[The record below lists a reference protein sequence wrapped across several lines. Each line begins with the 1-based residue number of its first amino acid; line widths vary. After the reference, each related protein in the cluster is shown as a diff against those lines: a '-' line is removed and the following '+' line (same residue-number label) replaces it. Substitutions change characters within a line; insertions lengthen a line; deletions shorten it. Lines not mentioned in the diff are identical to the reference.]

1 MCYFP
6 IARCAMHERSILE
19 TDEIPG
25 QTIKQ
30 RFMRRRNR
38 PNRRGQRMDKLKK
51 GVYILPNF
59 LTSLS
64 LFCGF
69 YAIVSTLQGVSMQV
83 DSMRDQCFLQ
93 AAWAIIVSGLFD
105 GLDGRIARMT
115 NTTSKFGVEYDSLAD
130 LVAFGVAP
138 AVLAYGW
145 VLSGYGRWGWVA
157 AFLYVA
163 CGAIRLARFNVQSVG
178 GGNSN
183 YFTGLPIPAAAAMV
197 ATTAIF
203 CFYLDIADK
212 IILSILFIGMIYVLA
227 FLMVSTIW
235 FKSFKQF
242 DYLSRKP
249 FNAVVFAIVLIF
261 FVASEP
267 QIMLF
272 AMSLTYVLSGP
283 IGYGLYLVK
292 KSRTSGQE
300 IVSVTTEEKDGAKK
314 TIR

>member
-1 MCYFP
+1 
-6 IARCAMHERSILE
+6 MHERSILE
-19 TDEIPG
+19 TDTTVK
-25 QTIKQ
+25 QTMKQ

-38 PNRRGQRMDKLKK
+38 PPRRGPQMDKLKK

-69 YAIVSTLQGVSMQV
+69 YAIVST
-83 DSMRDQCFLQ
+83 MRGDYLQ

-178 GGNSN
+178 SGKGN
-183 YFTGLPIPAAAAMV
+183 YFTGLPIPAAAGMV
-197 ATTAIF
+197 ATTIIF
-203 CFYLDIADK
+203 CFHMEIADK
-212 IILSILFIGMIYVLA
+212 AVLSILFIGMIYVLA
-227 FLMVSTIW
+227 FFMVSTIR
-235 FKSFKQF
+235 FQSFKQF
-242 DYLSRKP
+242 DFRSRKP
-249 FNAVVFAIVLIF
+249 FNAVILAILLIYI
-261 FVASEP
+261 VASEP

-272 AMSLTYVLSGP
+272 AMGLTYVLSGP
-283 IGYGLYLVK
+283 LGYGLYMIK
-292 KSRTSGQE
+292 KSRTRGQE
-300 IVSVTTEEKDGAKK
+300 TVVTPTEEKDGSQK

>member
-1 MCYFP
+1 
-6 IARCAMHERSILE
+6 
-19 TDEIPG
+19 
-25 QTIKQ
+25 
-30 RFMRRRNR
+30 
-38 PNRRGQRMDKLKK
+38 MDRLKK

-69 YAIVSTLQGVSMQV
+69 YAIVAT
-83 DSMRDQCFLQ
+83 MRGDYLQ
-93 AAWAIIVSGLFD
+93 AAWAVIVSGLFD

-163 CGAIRLARFNVQSVG
+163 CGAIRLARFNVESTNI
-178 GGNSN
+178 GNKGN
-183 YFTGLPIPAAAAMV
+183 YFTGLPIPAAAGMV

-212 IILSILFIGMIYVLA
+212 TLLSILFIGMIYVLA
-227 FLMVSTIW
+227 FLMVSTIR
-235 FKSFKQF
+235 FQSFKQF

-249 FNAVVFAIVLIF
+249 FNAVVFAIVLIYS
-261 FVASEP
+261 VASQPE
-267 QIMLF
+267 IMLF
-272 AMSLTYVLSGP
+272 AMGLTYVLSGP
-283 IGYGLYLVK
+283 IGYGLYIMK
-292 KSRTSGQE
+292 KARNRVQAPGSASA
-300 IVSVTTEEKDGAKK
+300 EEKDAVQK
-314 TIR
+314 TIL

>member
-1 MCYFP
+1 M
-6 IARCAMHERSILE
+6 E
-19 TDEIPG
+19 TDDTAR
-25 QTIKQ
+25 QTMKQ
-30 RFMRRRNR
+30 RFMRRRTR
-38 PNRRGQRMDKLKK
+38 SPRRGPQMDKLRK

-69 YAIVSTLQGVSMQV
+69 YAIVAT
-83 DSMRDQCFLQ
+83 MRGDYLQ

-145 VLSGYGRWGWVA
+145 VLSDYGRWGWVA

-163 CGAIRLARFNVQSVG
+163 CGAIRLARFNVEANNI
-178 GGNSN
+178 GNKGN
-183 YFTGLPIPAAAAMV
+183 YFTGLPIPAAAGMV
-197 ATTAIF
+197 ATTIIF
-203 CFYLDIADK
+203 CFHLDIADK
-212 IILSILFIGMIYVLA
+212 ALLSILFIGMIYVLA
-227 FLMVSTIW
+227 FFMVSTIR
-235 FKSFKQF
+235 FQSFKRF
-242 DYLSRKP
+242 DFRSRKP
-249 FNAVVFAIVLIF
+249 FNAVVLAIMLIYI
-261 FVASEP
+261 VASEP

-272 AMSLTYVLSGP
+272 AMGLTYVLSGP
-283 IGYGLYLVK
+283 LGYVLYMSK
-292 KSRTSGQE
+292 KARNRDREPGFAA
-300 IVSVTTEEKDGAKK
+300 TEEKDGAKK

>member
-1 MCYFP
+1 MVP
-6 IARCAMHERSILE
+6 DD
-19 TDEIPG
+19 TDK
-25 QTIKQ
+25 QTVKQ
-30 RFMRRRNR
+30 RFMRKR
-38 PNRRGQRMDKLKK
+38 PRGPRRGPQMDRLKK

-69 YAIVSTLQGVSMQV
+69 YAIVST
-83 DSMRDQCFLQ
+83 MRGDFLH

-163 CGAIRLARFNVQSVG
+163 CGAIRLARFNVESGNTG
-178 GGNSN
+178 GGS
-183 YFTGLPIPAAAAMV
+183 YFTGLPIPAAAGMV
-197 ATTAIF
+197 ATTIIF
-203 CFYLDIADK
+203 CFHLDIADK
-212 IILSILFIGMIYVLA
+212 AILSILFIGMIYVLA
-227 FLMVSTIW
+227 FFMVSTIR
-235 FKSFKQF
+235 FQSFKRF
-242 DYLSRKP
+242 DLRSRKP
-249 FNAVVFAIVLIF
+249 FNAVVIAIILIYV
-261 FVASEP
+261 VASEP

-272 AMSLTYVLSGP
+272 AMGLTYMLSGP
-283 IGYGLYLVK
+283 VGYAIYILK
-292 KSRTSGQE
+292 KARNRGKGTG
-300 IVSVTTEEKDGAKK
+300 TANAEEEDGAKK
-314 TIR
+314 TIS

>member
-1 MCYFP
+1 MGLFF
-6 IARCAMHERSILE
+6 ISRRVMHERSLLE
-19 TDEIPG
+19 TDTTAK
-25 QTIKQ
+25 QTMKQ

-38 PNRRGQRMDKLKK
+38 PPRRGPQMDKLRK

-69 YAIVSTLQGVSMQV
+69 YAIVAT
-83 DSMRDQCFLQ
+83 MRGDYLQ

-163 CGAIRLARFNVQSVG
+163 CGAIRLARFNVESNNVG
-178 GGNSN
+178 GKGN
-183 YFTGLPIPAAAAMV
+183 YFTGLPIPAAAGMV
-197 ATTAIF
+197 ATTIIF
-203 CFYLDIADK
+203 CFHLDIADK
-212 IILSILFIGMIYVLA
+212 ALLSILFIGMIYVLA
-227 FLMVSTIW
+227 FFMVSTIR
-235 FKSFKQF
+235 FQSFKRF
-242 DYLSRKP
+242 DFRSRKP
-249 FNAVVFAIVLIF
+249 FNAVVLAIILIYI
-261 FVASEP
+261 VASEP

-272 AMSLTYVLSGP
+272 AMGLTYVLSGP
-283 IGYGLYLVK
+283 ISYALYLSK
-292 KSRTSGQE
+292 KARNPGQE
-300 IVSVTTEEKDGAKK
+300 TGIAATEEKDAAKK
-314 TIR
+314 TVR

>member
-1 MCYFP
+1 MILSLRLRGEFD
-6 IARCAMHERSILE
+6 ERSILE
-19 TDEIPG
+19 TDDIAR
-25 QTIKQ
+25 QTMKQ

-38 PNRRGQRMDKLKK
+38 GSRRGPQMDKLKK

-69 YAIVSTLQGVSMQV
+69 YAIVAT
-83 DSMRDQCFLQ
+83 MRGEFLY

-138 AVLAYGW
+138 AVLAFGW
-145 VLSGYGRWGWVA
+145 VLSGFGRWGWVA

-163 CGAIRLARFNVQSVG
+163 CGAIRLARFNVQSVSTG
-178 GGNSN
+178 GKGN
-183 YFTGLPIPAAAAMV
+183 YFTGLPIPAAAGMV

-203 CFYLDIADK
+203 CFHLDIADK
-212 IILSILFIGMIYVLA
+212 MLLSILFICMIYVLA
-227 FLMVSTIW
+227 FLMVSTLR
-235 FKSFKQF
+235 FQSFKQF
-242 DYLSRKP
+242 DFRSRKP
-249 FNAVVFAIVLIF
+249 FNAVVLAIMLIYI
-261 FVASEP
+261 VASEP

-272 AMSLTYVLSGP
+272 AMGLTYVLSGP
-283 IGYGLYLVK
+283 IGYALYLVK
-292 KSRTSGQE
+292 KARNRGQE
-300 IVSVTTEEKDGAKK
+300 PGPAAAEEKDAVQK

>member
-1 MCYFP
+1 MG
-6 IARCAMHERSILE
+6 
-19 TDEIPG
+19 TDE
-25 QTIKQ
+25 TASRTMKQ

-38 PNRRGQRMDKLKK
+38 GPRRGPQMDKLKK

-69 YAIVSTLQGVSMQV
+69 YAIIAT
-83 DSMRDQCFLQ
+83 MRGDYLY

-138 AVLAYGW
+138 AVLAFGW
-145 VLSGYGRWGWVA
+145 VLSAYGRWGWVA

-163 CGAIRLARFNVQSVG
+163 CGAIRLARFNVQSVSTG
-178 GGNSN
+178 GKSN

-203 CFYLDIADK
+203 CFHLDIADK
-212 IILSILFIGMIYVLA
+212 TLLSILFIGMIYVLA
-227 FLMVSTIW
+227 FLMVSTIR

-242 DYLSRKP
+242 DYINRKP
-249 FNAVVFAIVLIF
+249 FNAVVGAIFVIYI
-261 FVASEP
+261 VASLP

-272 AMSLTYVLSGP
+272 AMCLAYVLSGP
-283 IGYGLYLVK
+283 IGYALYIMK
-292 KSRTSGQE
+292 KPRNRGQE
-300 IVSVTTEEKDGAKK
+300 PGSVQAEEKDGVQK

>member
-1 MCYFP
+1 M
-6 IARCAMHERSILE
+6 
-19 TDEIPG
+19 
-25 QTIKQ
+25 KQ

-38 PNRRGQRMDKLKK
+38 QQRRGEQIGKLKK
-51 GVYILPNF
+51 GVFILPNF

-69 YAIVSTLQGVSMQV
+69 YAIVAT
-83 DSMRDQCFLQ
+83 MRGDFLQ

-138 AVLAYGW
+138 AVLAFGW

-163 CGAIRLARFNVQSVG
+163 CGAIRLARFNVQSSSG
-178 GGNSN
+178 SKGN
-183 YFTGLPIPAAAAMV
+183 YFTGLPIPAAAGMV

-203 CFYLDIADK
+203 CFHLDIANRAL
-212 IILSILFIGMIYVLA
+212 LSILFIGMIYVLA
-227 FLMVSTIW
+227 FLMISTIR
-235 FKSFKQF
+235 FQSFKQF
-242 DYLSRKP
+242 DFRNRKP
-249 FNAVVFAIVLIF
+249 FNAVVIAIVLIYI
-261 FVASEP
+261 VASAP

-272 AMSLTYVLSGP
+272 AMGLTYVLSGP
-283 IGYGLYLVK
+283 IGYVIYLMKRGRNRVHEP
-292 KSRTSGQE
+292 GAPAA
-300 IVSVTTEEKDGAKK
+300 EEKDAPK
-314 TIR
+314 TIY

>member
-1 MCYFP
+1 LAADET
-6 IARCAMHERSILE
+6 AR
-19 TDEIPG
+19 
-25 QTIKQ
+25 QTMKQ

-38 PNRRGQRMDKLKK
+38 GPRRGQQMDKLKK

-64 LFCGF
+64 LFSGF
-69 YAIVSTLQGVSMQV
+69 YAIIAT
-83 DSMRDQCFLQ
+83 MRGDYEY

-138 AVLAYGW
+138 AVLAFGW
-145 VLSGYGRWGWVA
+145 VLSAHGRWGWVA

-163 CGAIRLARFNVQSVG
+163 CGAIRLARFNVMSVNTG
-178 GGNSN
+178 GKSN
-183 YFTGLPIPAAAAMV
+183 YFTGLPIPAAAGMV

-212 IILSILFIGMIYVLA
+212 TLLSILFIGMIYVLA
-227 FLMVSTIW
+227 FLMVSTIR

-249 FNAVVFAIVLIF
+249 FNAVVFAIFLIY
-261 FVASEP
+261 FVASVP

-272 AMSLTYVLSGP
+272 SMGLIYVLSGP
-283 IGYGLYLVK
+283 IGYALYLMK
-292 KSRTSGQE
+292 KTRNRGKE
-300 IVSVTTEEKDGAKK
+300 PGSVPTEEKDVVQK

>member
-1 MCYFP
+1 MFF
-6 IARCAMHERSILE
+6 ISRRAMHERSILE
-19 TDEIPG
+19 TGETAK
-25 QTIKQ
+25 QTMKQ

-38 PNRRGQRMDKLKK
+38 PPRRGPQMDRLKK

-69 YAIVSTLQGVSMQV
+69 YAIVAT
-83 DSMRDQCFLQ
+83 MRGDYLQ

-163 CGAIRLARFNVQSVG
+163 CGAIRLARFNVESTNI
-178 GGNSN
+178 GNKGN
-183 YFTGLPIPAAAAMV
+183 YFTGLPIPAAAGMV
-197 ATTAIF
+197 ATTIIF
-203 CFYLDIADK
+203 CFHLDIADK
-212 IILSILFIGMIYVLA
+212 VILSILFIGMIYVLA
-227 FLMVSTIW
+227 FFMVSTIR
-235 FKSFKQF
+235 FQSFKRF
-242 DYLSRKP
+242 DFRSRKP
-249 FNAVVFAIVLIF
+249 FNSVVLAIMLIYI
-261 FVASEP
+261 VASEP

-272 AMSLTYVLSGP
+272 AMGLTYVLSGP
-283 IGYGLYLVK
+283 IGYAIYMSKKARNRGQAPGLAA
-292 KSRTSGQE
+292 
-300 IVSVTTEEKDGAKK
+300 TEEKDAIQK
-314 TIR
+314 TIL